1 MTGTGTQPLMRQA
14 EVGAAN
20 LSIEQGGSGC
30 PDIGTDLFGVGTIS
44 PAIRVRDMVTDTSY
58 TEGAGRITP

>member
-30 PDIGTDLFGVGTIS
+30 PDIRTDIFGGGTIGTDIQF
-44 PAIRVRDMVTDTSY
+44 RDMGLDT
-58 TEGAGRITP
+58 